1 MKNLRKKLLCLA
13 CALALCLTQIVPV
26 MADDENPL
34 AGAKNLGTSGSV
46 SGTLESDGMDY
57 YKYTVAAGSSVA
69 LKATVTAYEDDIT
82 IGVYNAG
89 GNNTKKIH
97 IYRNSDTNQRTET
110 VVFYLNPGTY
120 YISLWSYYGAR
131 YQVNYST
138 EMLNNT
144 DIVMDDTIASAHSIP
159 LTGKVTGVVS
169 EVAEDEVDIY
179 KLNVE
184 KAGTLKYDF
193 KFYMNKIDLKLLD
206 KDGEEI
212 NSKVFYWNDNLM
224 MGTEQFEFAVEPG
237 TYYIEI
243 LRDYGDGKYEFNQI
257 YTDIGSTETE
267 PNNSLEQAQ
276 TIQLGEKVTGMIG
289 VGGDTDFFRIDIP
302 SKRNVTFSVPSKTRL
317 SLYIYDRDG
326 NEIEYAS
333 TDWNDNTRKGTI
345 SRIYKLSKGTYYV
358 QIKGHWSDSFGT
370 YTLTASTTK
379 APTKGKITTIKR
391 TKKNWWDERGIYLKW
406 KKSAN
411 AEGYQI
417 YVASNSKFRNADKY
431 TTDKRSYTT
440 WSYKTG
446 KTYYV
451 KVRGYRQ
458 NSDGEYIY
466 GKFSAVKK
474 IKL

>member
-46 SGTLESDGMDY
+46 SGTLTSENGMDY

-69 LKATVTAYEDDIT
+69 LKATVTAYEDDVT
-82 IGVYNAG
+82 VRVYNAG
-89 GNNTKKIH
+89 GNETETAY
-97 IYRNSDTNQRTET
+97 IYPNSGTNQGTGT

-120 YISLWSYYGAR
+120 YISLWSYGAR
-131 YQVNYST
+131 YQMNYST

-159 LTGKVTGVVS
+159 LTGNVTGVVS
-169 EVAEDEVDIY
+169 EAAEDAVDIY

-184 KAGTLKYDF
+184 KAGILKYDF
-193 KFYMNKIDLKLLD
+193 KFYVERIIFKLLD

-212 NSKVFYWNDNLM
+212 NSSLFDWNDNLQ

-243 LRDYGDGKYEFNQI
+243 LRRYSDGKYVFNQT

-267 PNNSLEQAQ
+267 PNDSLEQAQ

-302 SKRNVTFSVPSKTRL
+302 SKRNVTFSVPSKDEVK
-317 SLYIYDRDG
+317 LYIYDKDG
-326 NEIEYAS
+326 NEIKYAS
-333 TDWNDNTRKGTI
+333 TDWNDNTQKGTI
-345 SRIYKLSKGTYYV
+345 KRIYKFSKGTYYV
-358 QIKGHWSDSFGT
+358 QLKGYWSDSFGT
-370 YTLTASTTK
+370 YALTASTTK

-391 TKKNWWDERGIYLKW
+391 TKKNWWDDRGIYLKW
-406 KKSAN
+406 TKSAN
-411 AEGYQI
+411 VEGYQI